1 LTVDGGRSEL
11 VVNRK
16 RGHRRVREDGLEVGG
31 SQLDRFTIVEGDPLS
46 AAVDCRRAMSI
57 ARGSWSARVETK
69 STMTADRE
77 RFYLVNLVEAFENGE
92 RIFSSQRSFEAPR
105 DLL

>member
-1 LTVDGGRSEL
+1 VK
-11 VVNRK
+11 RK

-31 SQLDRFTIVEGDPLS
+31 SQIDRFTISEGDPLS
-46 AAVDCRRAMSI
+46 AAVECRRTMSI
-57 ARGSWSARVETK
+57 GRGNWSARVETR

-77 RFYLVNLVEAFENGE
+77 RFYLVNLVEAFEDGE
-92 RIFSSQRSFEAPR
+92 RIFSRERSFDAPR